1 MIQSKVDTRFLGTIQ
16 DTFHG
21 LPPMPGKVKIFFMFL
36 SAVLL
41 ILLAIYWLRKFG
53 VKEFFYG
60 LLKNTPLGIH
70 FADDE
75 VESEMEKS
83 SGGRSLARNVS
94 AGNSPWNV
102 SSDADI
108 LNKLVMSRTPVDVLV
123 ERSGQRSLAA
133 VVNAS
138 GIEGHNIVFTF
149 QDLVSEELLAPG
161 DQVKCIFAEMQRGEK
176 KVNAFVGQIASKSD
190 DKGMVITRRS
200 SFGFIKRRV
209 FARRKVADQRYI
221 KIKIWRLESNDY
233 DIDLILDKVEPEVMI
248 DNRKFKT
255 PNPSAEQVLD
265 ISKGGIALMAMMR
278 KGGTAISRNDK
289 VILCMLIYQ
298 PKSRTFQPHLIYAE
312 VRAAKGLGSGMS
324 RLSFQFLRSLKI
336 PPRKRSSLFKGQ
348 AVMAMSLAHPEHE
361 I

>member
-21 LPPMPGKVKIFFMFL
+21 LPPMPGEVKVFFMFF

-41 ILLAIYWLRKFG
+41 LLLAVYWLRKFG
-53 VKEFFYG
+53 FKKFLYE
-60 LLKNTPLGIH
+60 LLKNTPLGVH
-70 FADDE
+70 FINEEDGGESPADSRR
-75 VESEMEKS
+75 VV
-83 SGGRSLARNVS
+83 RNVS
-94 AGNSPWNV
+94 AGNVPWKV

-108 LNKLVMSRTPVDVLV
+108 LNKLVMSKIPVDVLV

-133 VVNAS
+133 VANAS

-149 QDLVSEELLAPG
+149 GDLVSEELLAPG
-161 DQVKCIFAEMQRGEK
+161 DQVKCIFSEMQRGEK
-176 KVNAFVGQIASKSD
+176 KVNAFVGQIASKSGN
-190 DKGMVITRRS
+190 KGMIITRRS

-221 KIKIWRLESNDY
+221 KIKIWRLESEDY
-233 DIDLILDKVEPEVMI
+233 DIDLILDKIEPEVMI

-265 ISKGGIALMAMMR
+265 ISKGGIALTAMVR
-278 KGGTAISRNDK
+278 KGGSTISRNDK

-298 PKSRTFQPHLIYAE
+298 PKTRTFQPHLIYAE
-312 VRAAKGLGSGMS
+312 VRASKGIGSGMS

>member
-21 LPPMPGKVKIFFMFL
+21 LPPMPGEVKVFFLVL
-36 SAVLL
+36 SVVLL
-41 ILLAIYWLRKFG
+41 VLLLIHWLRKFG
-53 VKEFFYG
+53 VKKFLQR
-60 LLKNTPLGIH
+60 LLSNTPLGIH
-70 FADDE
+70 FADGE
-75 VESEMEKS
+75 VEADTGKS
-83 SGGRSLARNVS
+83 RSSIARNVS
-94 AGNSPWNV
+94 DANSLWKV

-108 LNKLVMSRTPVDVLV
+108 LNKLVMSRIPVDVLA

-133 VVNAS
+133 IVTAS

-149 QDLVSEELLAPG
+149 EDLVSEDLLAPG
-161 DQVKCIFAEMQRGEK
+161 MQVKCIFAEMQRGDK
-176 KVNAFVGQIASKSD
+176 RVNAFVGQVSSRSD
-190 DKGMVITRRS
+190 EKGMVITRRS

-221 KIKIWRLESNDY
+221 KIKIWCLESEDY
-233 DIDLILDKVEPEVMI
+233 DIEQILDKAEPEVMI

-265 ISKGGIALMAMMR
+265 ISKGGIALTARVR
-278 KGGTAISRNDK
+278 KGGSVISRNDK
-289 VILCMLIYQ
+289 VLLCMLIYQ
-298 PKSRTFQPHLIYAE
+298 PKSRIFQPHLIHAE
-312 VRAAKGLGSGMS
+312 VRAAKGIGAGMT
-324 RLSFQFLRSLKI
+324 RMSFQFLRSLSI

-348 AVMAMSLAHPEHE
+348 AVMAMSLAHPEHG